1 MFKQIW
7 KRNLQ
12 NKWILPNNELC
23 YLSFCELPFAA
34 QYDSN
39 NRGKC
44 MEMRHSCDND
54 EEQKKKN
61 NTNSAHTENDRMRK
75 QKQNNTETLL
85 DQPKKN

>member
-54 EEQKKKN
+54 EEQKKN